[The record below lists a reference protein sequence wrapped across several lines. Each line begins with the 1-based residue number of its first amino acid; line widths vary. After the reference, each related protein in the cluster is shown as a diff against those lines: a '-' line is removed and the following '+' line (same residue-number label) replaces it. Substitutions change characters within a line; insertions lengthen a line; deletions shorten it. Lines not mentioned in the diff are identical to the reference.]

1 MTYVGHSEKLL
12 SMRIFLAFLFIIIS
26 FQTLTKADDIS
37 DFEIEGMS
45 IGDSLLD
52 FFTEN
57 EIKRTIHKKTKYKDK
72 SFERGLFCN
81 TKASHSFCK
90 TKKNFEIYDAIQFHV
105 KKNDPKFILYHLSG
119 IKDYIN
125 QIDKCNSK
133 KSEIV
138 NELKKLF
145 PLAEIKNNKDFHP
158 HDEEKKSIVFTT
170 KFFNKNNTSSRVQ
183 CYDWSK
189 KIGAPDHLKVS
200 LDSKEYSYW
209 LNNKAWK

>member
-1 MTYVGHSEKLL
+1 MNRFSLIL
-12 SMRIFLAFLFIIIS
+12 ILMLS
-26 FQTLTKADDIS
+26 FQTWTKADDIR
-37 DFEIEGMS
+37 DFQIEGMS

-52 FFTEN
+52 FFTDN
-57 EIKRTIHKKTKYKDK
+57 EITRTINKKSKYKDK

-81 TKASHSFCK
+81 IKATHSFCK
-90 TKKNFEIYDAIQFHV
+90 TKKKFEIYDAIQFHV

-138 NELKKLF
+138 NELKELF
-145 PLAEIKNNKDFHP
+145 PKTELISRKDNHP
-158 HDEEKKSIVFTT
+158 QDKEKKSLVYTT
-170 KFFNKNNTSSRVQ
+170 KFNFKDKTTSRVQ

-200 LDSKEYSYW
+200 LDSKEYGNW
-209 LNNKAWK
+209 LRNKAWK

>member
-1 MTYVGHSEKLL
+1 
-12 SMRIFLAFLFIIIS
+12 MRLIKKIIIIITLIIS
-26 FQTLTKADDIS
+26 FQSLTKADDIK
-37 DFEIEGMS
+37 DFQIEGMS

-52 FFTEN
+52 FFTDN
-57 EIKRTIHKKTKYKDK
+57 EITRTINKKSKYKDK

-81 TKASHSFCK
+81 IKATHSFCK
-90 TKKNFEIYDAIQFHV
+90 TKKKFEIYDAIQFHV

-138 NELKKLF
+138 NELKELF
-145 PLAEIKNNKDFHP
+145 PKTELKSRKDNHP
-158 HDEEKKSIVFTT
+158 QDKEKKSLVYTT
-170 KFFNKNNTSSRVQ
+170 KFNFKDKTTSRVQ

-200 LDSKEYSYW
+200 LDSKEYGNW
-209 LNNKAWK
+209 LRNKAWK

>member
-1 MTYVGHSEKLL
+1 MKNLL
-12 SMRIFLAFLFIIIS
+12 DMRLIKKIIIIITLIIS
-26 FQTLTKADDIS
+26 FQSLTKADDIK
-37 DFEIEGMS
+37 DFQIEGMS

-52 FFTEN
+52 FFTDN
-57 EIKRTIHKKTKYKDK
+57 EITRTINKKSKYKDK

-81 TKASHSFCK
+81 IKATHSFCK
-90 TKKNFEIYDAIQFHV
+90 TKKKFEIYDAIQFHV

-138 NELKKLF
+138 NELKELF
-145 PLAEIKNNKDFHP
+145 PKTELKSRKDNHP
-158 HDEEKKSIVFTT
+158 QDKEKKSLVYTT
-170 KFFNKNNTSSRVQ
+170 KFNFKDKTTSRVQ

-200 LDSKEYSYW
+200 LDSKEYGNW
-209 LNNKAWK
+209 LRNKAWK

>member
-1 MTYVGHSEKLL
+1 MKRLL
-12 SMRIFLAFLFIIIS
+12 LILILTFS
-26 FQTLTKADDIS
+26 FQTLTKADDIR
-37 DFEIEGMS
+37 DFQIEGMS

-52 FFTEN
+52 FFTDN
-57 EIKRTIHKKTKYKDK
+57 EIARTIYKKNKYKDK

-81 TKASHSFCK
+81 IKATHSFCK
-90 TKKNFEIYDAIQFHV
+90 TKKKFEIYDAIQFHV

-138 NELKKLF
+138 NELKELF
-145 PLAEIKNNKDFHP
+145 PKTELISRKDNHP
-158 HDEEKKSIVFTT
+158 QDKEKKSLVYTT
-170 KFFNKNNTSSRVQ
+170 KFNFKDKTTSRVQ

-200 LDSKEYSYW
+200 LDSKEYGNW
-209 LNNKAWK
+209 LRNKAWK

>member
-1 MTYVGHSEKLL
+1 MKNLL
-12 SMRIFLAFLFIIIS
+12 DMRLIKKIIIIITLIIS
-26 FQTLTKADDIS
+26 FQSLTKADDIK
-37 DFEIEGMS
+37 DFQIEGMS

-52 FFTEN
+52 FFTDN
-57 EIKRTIHKKTKYKDK
+57 EITRTINKKSKYKDK

-81 TKASHSFCK
+81 IKATHSFCK
-90 TKKNFEIYDAIQFHV
+90 TKKKFEIYDAIQFHV

-138 NELKKLF
+138 NELKELF
-145 PLAEIKNNKDFHP
+145 PKTELISRKDNHP
-158 HDEEKKSIVFTT
+158 QDKEKKSLVYTT
-170 KFFNKNNTSSRVQ
+170 KFNFKDKTTSRVQ

-200 LDSKEYSYW
+200 LDSKEYGNW
-209 LNNKAWK
+209 LRNKAWK